1 MNKMQNYFICGSD
14 AKFTL
19 NSDYCTDKVE
29 LLVNACGINELNSL
43 NKNYEMYRPSG
54 RTDYLLMYVDEG
66 ECSFRID
73 NNAYFVPANSYI
85 LFKPGQS
92 QYYSHPVGRRTRMF
106 WIHFT
111 GSAVEKLLK
120 ENNIE
125 ESFAQLFNKPIYL
138 HSTIYKMIREFR
150 HPTKFCQKICSNYL
164 KIFLNYIGSAL
175 IDDRVEYIVNENL
188 KKVIKSI
195 EDTYNQNLPID
206 YYAKIY
212 GCSINQF
219 TNVFKKAFNC
229 TPRVYITEL
238 RLSTAE
244 NLLLGGNMSVKKISE
259 SVGYDDSLY
268 FSRIFKSKYGCSPK
282 RFKELH
288 VGG

>member
-1 MNKMQNYFICGSD
+1 MNKKQNYFICGSD

-19 NSDYCTDKVE
+19 NSDYCTDKVD

-43 NKNYEMYRPSG
+43 NKNYEMHRPSG

-66 ECSFRID
+66 ECSFCID
-73 NNAYFVPANSYI
+73 DKEYFVPANSYI

-92 QYYSHPVGRRTRMF
+92 QYYSHPVGKRTRMF

-111 GSAVEKLLK
+111 GSNVEQLLK
-120 ENNIE
+120 ENNID
-125 ESFAQLFNKPIYL
+125 SQFAQLFNKPIYL
-138 HSTIYKMIREFR
+138 HSTIYKMITEFR
-150 HPTKFCQKICSNYL
+150 HPTKFCKQICSNYL
-164 KIFLNYIGSAL
+164 RIFLNYIGSSL
-175 IDDRVEYIVNENL
+175 IDDEVEYAVNEKL
-188 KKVIKSI
+188 KRVIKSI
-195 EDTYNQNLPID
+195 EDTYNQNLPIE
-206 YYAKIY
+206 YYAKVY
-212 GCSINQF
+212 GCSLNQF
-219 TNVFKKAFNC
+219 TNIFKKAFNC

-288 VGG
+288 IRH